1 MHFVKH
7 PHLCSARITP
17 SSGKLPPL
25 IEWLKHNWR
34 FAACVGMPALGVLY
48 GLWLGWW
55 ERQMRKSFDDL
66 LDEINE
72 IRRNA
77 ATSSDTRLK
86 PRVARLER
94 IVQALLLSL
103 VEEGAEEPEDV
114 EITRRG
120 ETR

>member
-1 MHFVKH
+1 
-7 PHLCSARITP
+7 
-17 SSGKLPPL
+17 
-25 IEWLKHNWR
+25 
-34 FAACVGMPALGVLY
+34 
-48 GLWLGWW
+48 
-55 ERQMRKSFDDL
+55 MRKPFDDL

-72 IRRNA
+72 IRRNV
-77 ATSSDTRLK
+77 ATSSDTRLE

-114 EITRRG
+114 EIMRRG